1 MAAAFGRLCVETTI
15 RHGTCFGFMQ
25 PPSGG
30 CVLKPWVSHLN
41 ILGMAAAAF
50 GRLCVETVL
59 NVNWV
64 ILMWWAAAF
73 GRLCVETII
82 GESLPL
88 IVFGSRLRAAVC
100 WNVNLLFFCVALP
113 TAAAFGRLCVETVPC
128 IFTWKN
134 SVQPPSGGCVLKQI
148 TGKDNYIRFGSRLR
162 AAVCW
167 NMEKGKFFTSK

>member
-1 MAAAFGRLCVETTI
+1 
-15 RHGTCFGFMQ
+15 MQ